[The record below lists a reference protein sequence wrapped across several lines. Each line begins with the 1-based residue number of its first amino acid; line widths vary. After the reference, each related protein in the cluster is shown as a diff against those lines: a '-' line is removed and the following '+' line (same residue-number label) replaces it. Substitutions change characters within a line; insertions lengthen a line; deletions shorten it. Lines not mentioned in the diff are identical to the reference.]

1 MGDYVK
7 KSMSSGGNRDRMTPA
22 RSLLCHHPGHSV
34 MPKN

>member
-7 KSMSSGGNRDRMTPA
+7 KSMSPGVNRDRMTPA

-34 MPKN
+34 MSGN